1 MEEPKTTDKPIR
13 GFFNNPKGD
22 AIKEFDYFKQ
32 NGRVSVWSHFVF
44 DFLKQTLKIE
54 FSQKQKETL
63 VIDCAKDWQK
73 YVGVLKNN
81 HEEMFYLFLNSKP
94 NDNRTL
100 YNLMQR
106 KALFMYFEKLKSE
119 NKELKQLLN
128 VQT

>member
-1 MEEPKTTDKPIR
+1 MDEPRTTEVPIR

-22 AIKEFDYFKQ
+22 AIKEFDYFKE

-44 DFLKQTLKIE
+44 DYLKETLKIE

-63 VIDCAKDWQK
+63 VLDCAKDWQK
-73 YVGVLKNN
+73 YVGVLKKN

-106 KALFMYFEKLKSE
+106 KALLAYFEGLRE
-119 NKELKQLLN
+119 EGIELKNLLH
-128 VQT
+128 V

>member
-1 MEEPKTTDKPIR
+1 MDEPRTTEVPIR

-22 AIKEFDYFKQ
+22 AIKEFDYFKE

-44 DFLKQTLKIE
+44 DYLKETLKIE
-54 FSQKQKETL
+54 FNQKQKEAL
-63 VIDCAKDWQK
+63 VLDCAKDWQK
-73 YVGVLKNN
+73 YVGVLKKD

-106 KALFMYFEKLKSE
+106 KALLMYFEELRE
-119 NKELKQLLN
+119 QELELKDLLN
-128 VQT
+128 V

>member
-1 MEEPKTTDKPIR
+1 MDEPRTTDVPIR

-22 AIKEFDYFKQ
+22 SIKEFDYFKE

-44 DFLKQTLKIE
+44 DYLKETLKIE

-63 VIDCAKDWQK
+63 VLDCAKDWQK
-73 YVGVLKNN
+73 YVGVLKKN

-106 KALFMYFEKLKSE
+106 KALLAYFEGLRE
-119 NKELKQLLN
+119 EGIELKNLLN
-128 VQT
+128 V

>member
-1 MEEPKTTDKPIR
+1 MDEPRTTEVPIR

-22 AIKEFDYFKQ
+22 AIKEFDYFKE

-44 DFLKQTLKIE
+44 DYLKETLKIE

-63 VIDCAKDWQK
+63 VLDCAKDWQK
-73 YVGVLKNN
+73 YVGVLKKN

-106 KALFMYFEKLKSE
+106 KALLAYFEGLRE
-119 NKELKQLLN
+119 EGIELKDLLH
-128 VQT
+128 V

>member
-1 MEEPKTTDKPIR
+1 MDEPRTTEVPIR

-22 AIKEFDYFKQ
+22 AIKEFDYFKE

-44 DFLKQTLKIE
+44 DYLKETLKIE

-63 VIDCAKDWQK
+63 VLDCAKDWQK
-73 YVGVLKNN
+73 YVGVLKKN

-106 KALFMYFEKLKSE
+106 KALLAYFEGLRE
-119 NKELKQLLN
+119 EGIELKNLLK
-128 VQT
+128 

>member
-1 MEEPKTTDKPIR
+1 MDEPRTTEVPIR

-22 AIKEFDYFKQ
+22 AIKEFDYFKE

-44 DFLKQTLKIE
+44 DYLKQTLKIE

-63 VIDCAKDWQK
+63 VLDCAKDWQK
-73 YVGVLKNN
+73 YVGVLKKN

-106 KALFMYFEKLKSE
+106 KALLAYFEGLRE
-119 NKELKQLLN
+119 EGIELKNLLH
-128 VQT
+128 V